1 MGNQAQATKEDSIA
15 IGRMAHA
22 LGKSSTALGS
32 EYNEESTHGDDDY
45 TTAKGDYSTALGA
58 VSKALEFGTTAVGHR
73 AYAMAKHA
81 ISIGFYSEANAEKS
95 IALGVDS
102 KANGENSVAVGAN
115 TNAAGSKSLALG
127 FHAEAKAAGAIVLG
141 SEAEASGS
149 FSVII
154 GNTGKVSGGY
164 NIGLGYGAE
173 VSKIY
178 GIALG
183 HNANVAGEGGIALG
197 VEAKVKEMRGIA
209 LGYSAGVTKKY
220 GMALG
225 PHAEV
230 TGEYSLALG
239 YVSKVSVDNG
249 VAIGS
254 SSISD
259 RAAGVAGYTSLL
271 QGSATNTEAQWKS
284 TRGAVS
290 VGNPNRKITRQITNV
305 AAGSEDADAVNV
317 AQLKGL
323 EEVVRKNG
331 WKLSVDGKNA
341 KTVLLDSD
349 IDFSA
354 GSQNFAITKGND
366 DNKVKFDLAKDLTLK
381 SIKLG
386 GGSVSDDRADA
397 VSPVT
402 LDTTGLVIFN
412 GPQIT
417 ASGIKAGSKKIT
429 GVKEGSDDTDAVNF
443 GQLQKV
449 EKDVKEQVAA
459 SSFVKQ
465 DSDTKHITIGKET
478 DGDKIDI
485 TNKNNGARTLTG
497 LKSASLSEA
506 SKEAVTGSQ
515 LFETNKNVATYLGGG
530 ADYKDGKWSVP
541 TFTVK
546 TVDAEGQEKNTNYK
560 NVAEALAGVGSSITN
575 VKNEITKEVN
585 NTISSV
591 KGDALLWGEEEGAFV
606 AQHGGK
612 ETNSKITSLQDGVI
626 SSLST
631 DAVTGK
637 QLYSVGDALSRY
649 LGGGAKY
656 ENGQWTAP
664 SFKVNTVK
672 DDGQEKGETYYNVAD
687 ALSGVG
693 TSFTNV
699 QNKIT
704 KEITDKINNAI
715 TNVQG
720 DSLVKK
726 DSKTNNI
733 TIGREVEGTEIDIT
747 NSKSELRTLSGVKEA
762 TKVNEAINKGQ
773 FDKGVK
779 KLTEDL
785 QFENSFAVHYDK
797 KSNDNGIEADYT
809 NITLGKGQDASPVS
823 LHNVADGTIAKDSH
837 DAVNGGQINTIGE
850 DIVKLLGGNTSF
862 EDGSFTTPT
871 YNLSS
876 VDEKGEIT
884 NTSFT
889 NVGKAF
895 EGIDTNI
902 RNVNQR
908 IKDITQD
915 SLSWSAADKAFS
927 AQHEEGEKKTKSKI
941 THLLD
946 GNISKDSTDAI
957 TGGQLYSMSNTLA
970 TYLGGNAKYENGT
983 WIAPIFKLTTVNGE
997 GKEEEKTYPDV
1008 AKALEGVGSA
1018 IANIQNKVTEQVNNV
1033 INKLESDSLV
1043 QQDKATN
1050 HITIGAKIEG
1060 SVINIANKNGEDRT
1074 ISGVKAAT
1082 QENEAI
1088 NKGQFD
1094 TSIQD
1099 VNNEITNKFNELNQN
1114 ITDITQQV
1122 KGDSLLWNSEKGAF
1136 VAQHGEEKTDSKITF
1151 LANGDITEN
1160 SADAINGSQLYSM
1173 GNSLAVYL
1181 GGGAEY
1187 NEGNWTAPTF
1197 TFKTVQEDGEEK
1209 DETYQNVAEA
1219 LSGVGKSFTNI
1230 QNKITNEITN
1240 EINKTKG
1247 DALLWDNKKE
1257 AFVAQHGEEKTNSK
1271 ISFLANGDITKNS
1284 MDAINGSQ
1292 LYAVINSLSGYFGGG
1307 AEYKDGQWKEPTFY
1321 VSQFKNDGNGDS
1333 KKDYHDVAAAFE
1345 GVNGS
1350 LSNINERINI
1360 VSKDISSSSL
1370 NWNETEK
1377 AYDARHNNK
1386 DSKITHVADGK
1397 VSEDSKEAVN
1407 GSQLWETN
1415 KKVEAV
1421 EERVENIDQ
1430 HVKDIENTVTNDA
1443 VKYDKGADGK
1453 KTNKVT
1459 LVGGNESDPVLLD
1472 NVAVGELSKDSKQA
1486 VNGSQLW
1493 EMNQQMKTVL
1503 DDAKKYT
1510 DERFNDIINSQMG
1523 DVINEA
1529 KSYTDMKFEGLRY
1542 ELKEVRKES
1551 RQAAAIGLAVSNLS
1565 YEDTPGSLS
1574 LSIGT
1579 GVWRSQSAFAIGAGY
1594 MSENGKIRSNISA
1607 TSSGGHWGIGAGLR
1621 VKLN

>member
-1 MGNQAQATKEDSIA
+1 
-15 IGRMAHA
+15 
-22 LGKSSTALGS
+22 
-32 EYNEESTHGDDDY
+32 
-45 TTAKGDYSTALGA
+45 
-58 VSKALEFGTTAVGHR
+58 
-73 AYAMAKHA
+73 
-81 ISIGFYSEANAEKS
+81 
-95 IALGVDS
+95 
-102 KANGENSVAVGAN
+102 
-115 TNAAGSKSLALG
+115 
-127 FHAEAKAAGAIVLG
+127 
-141 SEAEASGS
+141 
-149 FSVII
+149 
-154 GNTGKVSGGY
+154 
-164 NIGLGYGAE
+164 
-173 VSKIY
+173 
-178 GIALG
+178 
-183 HNANVAGEGGIALG
+183 
-197 VEAKVKEMRGIA
+197 
-209 LGYSAGVTKKY
+209 
-220 GMALG
+220 
-225 PHAEV
+225 
-230 TGEYSLALG
+230 
-239 YVSKVSVDNG
+239 
-249 VAIGS
+249 
-254 SSISD
+254 
-259 RAAGVAGYTSLL
+259 
-271 QGSATNTEAQWKS
+271 
-284 TRGAVS
+284 
-290 VGNPNRKITRQITNV
+290 
-305 AAGSEDADAVNV
+305 
-317 AQLKGL
+317 
-323 EEVVRKNG
+323 
-331 WKLSVDGKNA
+331 
-341 KTVLLDSD
+341 
-349 IDFSA
+349 
-354 GSQNFAITKGND
+354 
-366 DNKVKFDLAKDLTLK
+366 
-381 SIKLG
+381 
-386 GGSVSDDRADA
+386 
-397 VSPVT
+397 
-402 LDTTGLVIFN
+402 
-412 GPQIT
+412 
-417 ASGIKAGSKKIT
+417 
-429 GVKEGSDDTDAVNF
+429 
-443 GQLQKV
+443 
-449 EKDVKEQVAA
+449 
-459 SSFVKQ
+459 
-465 DSDTKHITIGKET
+465 
-478 DGDKIDI
+478 
-485 TNKNNGARTLTG
+485 
-497 LKSASLSEA
+497 
-506 SKEAVTGSQ
+506 
-515 LFETNKNVATYLGGG
+515 
-530 ADYKDGKWSVP
+530 
-541 TFTVK
+541 
-546 TVDAEGQEKNTNYK
+546 
-560 NVAEALAGVGSSITN
+560 
-575 VKNEITKEVN
+575 
-585 NTISSV
+585 
-591 KGDALLWGEEEGAFV
+591 
-606 AQHGGK
+606 
-612 ETNSKITSLQDGVI
+612 
-626 SSLST
+626 
-631 DAVTGK
+631 TGK
-637 QLYSVGDALSRY
+637 QLYFVGDALSTY

-656 ENGQWTAP
+656 EDGKWTAP
-664 SFKVNTVK
+664 SFKVNIVK
-672 DDGQEKGETYYNVAD
+672 DNGQEKSETYDNVAD
-687 ALSGVG
+687 ALAGVG

-704 KEITDKINNAI
+704 KEITDQINNAI

-762 TKVNEAINKGQ
+762 TKANEAINKGQ

-797 KSNDNGIEADYT
+797 KSNDNGIEADYR
-809 NITLGKGQDASPVS
+809 NITLGKGQDASPVF
-823 LHNVADGTIAKDSH
+823 LHNVANGTIGKDSH
-837 DAVNGGQINTIGE
+837 DAINGGQINTIGE
-850 DIVKLLGGNTSF
+850 DIAKFLGGGTEFVNGAFKGPKYRLSVIV
-862 EDGSFTTPT
+862 ENGLVAKT
-871 YNLSS
+871 YYN
-876 VDEKGEIT
+876 
-884 NTSFT
+884 
-889 NVGKAF
+889 NVGDALK
-895 EGIDTNI
+895 GLNTNI
-902 RNVNQR
+902 RNVNQL
-908 IKDITQD
+908 IKDITQSVTQD
-915 SLSWSAADKAFS
+915 SLFWSAADEAFS
-927 AQHEEGEKKTKSKI
+927 AQHGKGEKKAKSKI

-970 TYLGGNAKYENGT
+970 TYLGGGAKYENGT
-983 WIAPIFKLTTVNGE
+983 WIAPTFKLTTVNGE

-1008 AKALEGVGSA
+1008 AKALEGVGSS
-1018 IANIQNKVTEQVNNV
+1018 ITNVQNKVTEQVNNV
-1033 INKLESDSLV
+1033 VNKLESDSLV

-1094 TSIQD
+1094 TSIKD

-1114 ITDITQQV
+1114 ITNITQQV
-1122 KGDSLLWNSEKGAF
+1122 KGDSLLWNSEKEAF
-1136 VAQHGEEKTDSKITF
+1136 VAQHGEEKTNSKITF
-1151 LANGDITEN
+1151 LANGVITAD
-1160 SADAINGSQLYSM
+1160 STDAINGSQLYSM
-1173 GNSLAVYL
+1173 GNSLAAYL

-1230 QNKITNEITN
+1230 QNKLTN
-1240 EINKTKG
+1240 EINNTKD
-1247 DALLWDNKKE
+1247 DALLWSESDK
-1257 AFVAQHGEEKTNSK
+1257 AFVAQHGEEKTSSK
-1271 ISFLANGDITKNS
+1271 ISFLANGDITQNS

-1292 LYAVINSLSGYFGGG
+1292 LYSAINSLSMYFGGG
-1307 AEYKDGQWKEPTFY
+1307 AGYQNGAWKEPTFY
-1321 VSQFKNDGNGDS
+1321 VSQFKNDGSSNDKTG
-1333 KKDYHDVAAAFE
+1333 YHDVAGAFE
-1345 GVNGS
+1345 GMNDS
-1350 LSNINERINI
+1350 MKSINERLNN

-1386 DSKITHVADGK
+1386 DSKITHVADGE

-1459 LVGGNESDPVLLD
+1459 LVGGNESDPVLID
-1472 NVAVGELSKDSKQA
+1472 NVAAGELSKDSKEA

-1529 KSYTDMKFEGLRY
+1529 KSYTDMKFEGLKY

-1607 TSSGGHWGIGAGLR
+1607 ASSGGHWGIGAGLR